1 MQEGST
7 IDLSER
13 TAALPLVSAFTNTD
27 SDRTLKFA
35 DGATV
40 YVALGGK
47 RFAGGKVISWD
58 NLVNAL
64 AARCTSGAGGS
75 PGRLAPPVATG
86 SLPTRATNQT
96 ATIFKMRP
104 P

>member
-13 TAALPLVSAFTNTD
+13 TAVLPLVSAFTNTD

-40 YVALGGK
+40 YMALGGK

-58 NLVNAL
+58 EKPENINQVKFRNAPGERKCAFIAKDDGLYTMSGMVILV
-64 AARCTSGAGGS
+64 
-75 PGRLAPPVATG
+75 
-86 SLPTRATNQT
+86 
-96 ATIFKMRP
+96 K
-104 P
+104 